1 MDSTQWIV
9 FGIGMGVLVV
19 GIFSIVMGVLARG
32 KLNLMKETRTVS
44 ADTACN
50 IGDTT
55 GTVKVEVAGI
65 AETDAPLV
73 SPATNTSC
81 IYFRHQV
88 EQLEIDYDRD
98 YDGDMRREERWVTVV
113 DTKQQVP
120 FMLRDSS
127 GTVEVLPRDAK
138 FEAHKTMGNQYGA
151 MGLDVDIYDRRS
163 DSVIGQVL
171 DTISSLG
178 GGATN
183 RFRTSEWVIPAGERL
198 YVLGSAIRQ
207 GERCVIGKGEGPFIV
222 STKSEEELTRKY
234 TWTSMGWLVF
244 GTLAAAGGVVAA
256 IYALSAMGS

>member
-19 GIFSIVMGVLARG
+19 GIFAVVMGVLARM
-32 KLNLMKETRTVS
+32 KLNLMKDTETVT
-44 ADTACN
+44 ADAACN

-65 AETDAPLV
+65 AQTDTPLM

-88 EQLEIDYDRD
+88 EQLEVDYDRD
-98 YDGDMRREERWVTVV
+98 YDGDYRREERWVTVV

-127 GTVEVLPRDAK
+127 GAVEVLPRGAK

-163 DSVIGQVL
+163 DGVIGQIF

-183 RFRTSEWVIPAGERL
+183 RFRTSEWVIPTGEQL
-198 YVLGSAIRQ
+198 YVLGSALRQ
-207 GERCVIGKGEGPFIV
+207 GQRSVIGKGEGPFIV
-222 STKSEEELTRKY
+222 STKSEEELSKKY
-234 TWTSMGWLVF
+234 TWTSIGWLVF
-244 GTLAAAGGVVAA
+244 GTVASAGGIVAA
-256 IYALSAMGS
+256 IYAFAAMGK

>member
-19 GIFSIVMGVLARG
+19 GIFSLVMGYLARK
-32 KLNLMKETRTVS
+32 KLSLMKETQTVT

-50 IGDTT
+50 AGDTT
-55 GTVKVEVAGI
+55 GTVNIEVAGI
-65 AETDAPLV
+65 AETDTPLV
-73 SPATNTSC
+73 SPATNTPC

-88 EQLEIDYDRD
+88 EQLEVDYDRD
-98 YDGDMRREERWVTVV
+98 YDGDMRREEHWNTVV

-120 FMLRDSS
+120 FLLRDSS
-127 GTVEVLPRDAK
+127 GTVEVQPRDAK
-138 FEAHKTMGNQYGA
+138 FEAHKTMSNQYGA

-163 DSVIGQVL
+163 DSVLGQVL

-183 RFRTSEWVIPAGERL
+183 RFRTSEWVIPAGEKL

-207 GERCVIGKGEGPFIV
+207 GEHCVIGKGEGPLIV
-222 STKSEEELTRKY
+222 STKSEEELTKKY
-234 TWTSMGWLVF
+234 TWTSLGWLVF
-244 GTLAAAGGVVAA
+244 GTVASAGGIVAA
-256 IYALSAMGS
+256 IYAFAAMG